1 MKKSAF
7 SISEGIRQ
15 KQLLGTQLL
24 GGSEGRG
31 FWTIKGKPVNVEII
45 LRPEDSLN
53 TLYPEIRKDALDY
66 FRRYNISWWRQNE
79 DRYFPTGHLL
89 SSQNHCLNH
98 MFAIRNNQE
107 AVLAMIRPI
116 GEAAGIHFDK
126 VLPSF
131 IDTEEKKDSFITFEF
146 VYHNVELLQERP

>member
-7 SISEGIRQ
+7 SISEGRRQ

-79 DRYFPTGHLL
+79 DRYHHRIT
-89 SSQNHCLNH
+89 
-98 MFAIRNNQE
+98 
-107 AVLAMIRPI
+107 VLII
-116 GEAAGIHFDK
+116 C
-126 VLPSF
+126 LPSA
-131 IDTEEKKDSFITFEF
+131 IIKKLF
-146 VYHNVELLQERP
+146 LL

>member
-79 DRYFPTGHLL
+79 DIFPPDICCHHRIT
-89 SSQNHCLNH
+89 
-98 MFAIRNNQE
+98 
-107 AVLAMIRPI
+107 VLII
-116 GEAAGIHFDK
+116 C
-126 VLPSF
+126 LPSA
-131 IDTEEKKDSFITFEF
+131 IIKKLF
-146 VYHNVELLQERP
+146 LL